1 MNASRAALVALLATL
16 SVPAPALACGGAIV
30 MRHFQAP
37 KKADPPMP
45 VLVADAEKKLEEGDH
60 KAAVSAAK
68 RAYPKVKT
76 GSPSSGLES
85 RALRVAALAVTRSE
99 GAVGPE
105 GTKTSAPKARESN
118 LAWSAMVLK
127 GLDAKAEVERGGD
140 PAIKANLG
148 EALARVDA
156 TRDEGFRVLKDLSDR
171 DLMGSPQAYATLAR
185 LAKERGDEALERT
198 ARGRCETMS
207 GGKAVCGEA
216 PAAAP
221 ETVRASFAPP
231 QKSKVAHVTRPLD
244 VRF

>member
-1 MNASRAALVALLATL
+1 MNASRAALIALLATV
-16 SVPAPALACGGAIV
+16 SVPAPAFACGGAIV
-30 MRHFQAP
+30 LRHFQAP

-45 VLVADAEKKLEEGDH
+45 VLVADAEKKLEDGDH
-60 KAAVSAAK
+60 SAAVSAAK

-76 GSPSSGLES
+76 GGAGTGLEG

-105 GTKTSAPKARESN
+105 GAKTADPKARERN
-118 LAWSAMVLK
+118 LAWSALVLK
-127 GLDAKAEVERGGD
+127 SLDAKAEAERGGD
-140 PAIKANLG
+140 PAVKANLG

-185 LAKERGDEALERT
+185 LAKERGDETLERT

-216 PAAAP
+216 SAPA
-221 ETVRASFAPP
+221 TVQASFVPAP
-231 QKSKVAHVTRPLD
+231 KSKVATAAPLLAA
-244 VRF
+244 RH